1 MGGGG
6 GGLGIGLGGGWVA
19 VDGEPMLLLKSFREN
34 VTKKLL

>member
-6 GGLGIGLGGGWVA
+6 VRDRVGGGWVA